1 MYLCIMVDA
10 SWEISEPISLLTISH
25 HGWPLRH
32 IWHHFE
38 NHHGKLV
45 QLQVPQVPLWSEVES
60 TFCSQPEAAPLGRF
74 WWIWEVWMVGVLEV
88 SSCGRDGIGT
98 RLWRNQPS
106 HPHWQRPRRSRLGC
120 VLRTD
125 LRGCSRWIHGLQVGA
140 GRSAAVHQ
148 VLGDY
153 CKQIL
158 HDGQKKMM
166 EKTMESHLNGGFK
179 QWIPASFRFSQWWN
193 RDWNDWRYSL
203 LWSTKG
209 SDNVFKFA
217 CCLFGFLQLSNFS
230 FISVLGKM
238 TLPSVMWHDNDLFE
252 T

>member
-1 MYLCIMVDA
+1 MGGFWPNAFFFFGEGGVPAIELIIYKLGENLQMSGIVENSNAATKAFPCLRWYSQVTSVISKSFASTNFLPNYSRNGKMYLCIMVDA

-74 WWIWEVWMVGVLEV
+74 RWIWGVWMVGVLEV

-106 HPHWQRPRRSRLGC
+106 HPHWQRLRRSRLGC

-125 LRGCSRWIHGLQVGA
+125 LRGCSRWIHGVQVGA

-158 HDGQKKMM
+158 HDGQQK
-166 EKTMESHLNGGFK
+166 
-179 QWIPASFRFSQWWN
+179 
-193 RDWNDWRYSL
+193 DD
-203 LWSTKG
+203 
-209 SDNVFKFA
+209 
-217 CCLFGFLQLSNFS
+217 
-230 FISVLGKM
+230 GKNHGK
-238 TLPSVMWHDNDLFE
+238 PP
-252 T
+252 